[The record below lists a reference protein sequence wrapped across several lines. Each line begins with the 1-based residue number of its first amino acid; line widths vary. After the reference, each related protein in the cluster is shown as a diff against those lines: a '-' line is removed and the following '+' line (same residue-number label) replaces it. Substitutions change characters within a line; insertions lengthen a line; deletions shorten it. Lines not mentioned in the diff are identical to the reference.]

1 MASWQAL
8 ASELKTLAERCL
20 DEESPSPARAREL
33 ASQVLSLLAALEGQG
48 AGGGQPSPYRIS
60 GPSPGPEIP
69 ETAALVALERELGR
83 AQARLAAAE
92 AALRGG
98 QGRRP

>member
-8 ASELKTLAERCL
+8 AAELKTLAERCL
-20 DEESPSPARAREL
+20 DDELPSPTRAREL
-33 ASQVLSLLAALEGQG
+33 ASQALSLLAALEGQG
-48 AGGGQPSPYRIS
+48 ASEGNCSPYRIS
-60 GPSPGPEIP
+60 GPREGPEIP
-69 ETAALVALERELGR
+69 ETTALVALERELER

-92 AALRGG
+92 EALRGW